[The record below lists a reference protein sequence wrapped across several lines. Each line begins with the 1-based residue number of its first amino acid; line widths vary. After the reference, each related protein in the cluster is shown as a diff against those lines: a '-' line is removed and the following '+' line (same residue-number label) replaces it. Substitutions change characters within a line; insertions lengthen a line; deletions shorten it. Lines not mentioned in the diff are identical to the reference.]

1 MRERLESE
9 LRGAQEGLAKA
20 TAKGNSLEE
29 ELSQSTAVRDKLIA
43 KIQDKKAKAQ
53 QKKATLREGEA
64 TLARL
69 QADLQAQARA
79 TVDAERARDENE
91 KQARLERSRGDEL
104 QAKLDEAQK
113 SLVSSS
119 QMIAW
124 LNKSLTD
131 KRASVS
137 VFETASLAH
146 AVNSSGAAAPSGLT
160 RGAGS
165 SSVFSFKPSYSRNAT
180 ALGAT
185 SSPIPYRYGSI
196 ENLEAVREEPGESH
210 SRVYELPLARKT
222 VADINTTS

>member
-91 KQARLERSRGDEL
+91 KQKHHINKDKKEKNLTNRVHRCRWHRGS
-104 QAKLDEAQK
+104 AA
-113 SLVSSS
+113 
-119 QMIAW
+119 
-124 LNKSLTD
+124 SLT
-131 KRASVS
+131 R
-137 VFETASLAH
+137 
-146 AVNSSGAAAPSGLT
+146 
-160 RGAGS
+160 
-165 SSVFSFKPSYSRNAT
+165 
-180 ALGAT
+180 
-185 SSPIPYRYGSI
+185 
-196 ENLEAVREEPGESH
+196 
-210 SRVYELPLARKT
+210 
-222 VADINTTS
+222 

>member
-1 MRERLESE
+1 M
-9 LRGAQEGLAKA
+9 
-20 TAKGNSLEE
+20 
-29 ELSQSTAVRDKLIA
+29 RDKLIA

-160 RGAGS
+160 RGGAGS

-196 ENLEAVREEPGESH
+196 EKLEAVREEPGEGH